1 MVGDRAA
8 VANSPLTDE
17 DYKTLGRI
25 RRTLRE
31 FTRFSE
37 QSAERSGLKP
47 QQHQALLAIR
57 AERGLTVGELA
68 ARLSLRPHSATGLAD
83 RLERLGLVARQP
95 SEQDRRQTT
104 LALTGRGE
112 EILKTLSETHRAEL
126 RRLRPLLTALLA
138 EV

>member
-8 VANSPLTDE
+8 VASSPLTDG

-37 QSAERSGLKP
+37 QAAERAGLKP

-57 AERGLTVGELA
+57 AEKGLTVGELA
-68 ARLSLRPHSATGLAD
+68 ARLSLRPHSATGLVD

-104 LALTGRGE
+104 LALTASGE

-126 RRLRPLLTALLA
+126 RRLRPLLAALLA